1 MKVDNRKSV
10 GSSSSGGTVKAMESK
25 PTQSRR
31 THHRTGR
38 REKKRNNVHTIKA
51 PANKHTHCTE
61 RSKCGICQ
69 DDWRVKKAR
78 RRRRR
83 LAFTLYSVTM
93 CKHTDYCRERKKI
106 RGMDKVKRKT
116 KRIRENRKCQ
126 RKQIEKRYSRVC
138 SCVLL
143 LADR

>member
-10 GSSSSGGTVKAMESK
+10 GSSSSSSGGGGTVKAMESK
-25 PTQSRR
+25 PTQSSR
-31 THHRTGR
+31 TRHRTGR

-83 LAFTLYSVTM
+83 LAFTLYPVTM
-93 CKHTDYCRERKKI
+93 CKHTDYCRERKKFVEWI
-106 RGMDKVKRKT
+106 KSKEKRNEFVKIENAK
-116 KRIRENRKCQ
+116 ENRSKNDT
-126 RKQIEKRYSRVC
+126 RVC
-138 SCVLL
+138 ARVFCC
-143 LADR
+143 